1 MRPWDICRESISLR
15 LTIAVI
21 ACALVSLTYAY
32 GQKAPTDQDRDRA
45 HVMLQAIKGD
55 LKKNY
60 YDPTF
65 HGMDLDARFRTAD
78 ENLKKATSLAQLFG
92 VIAQALDDLNDSHTF
107 FLPPGRYYRTEYGW
121 QMQIVGDKCYVV
133 AVKPGSDAEAKG
145 LKPGDQVYSIDGIAP
160 VKENIWKIQYLYH
173 ALRPRPGMRVVLIKP
188 DGSNQQLDVAAKIQ
202 QGKREQDLVSNP
214 NDIANMIRSAE
225 SRLQVSRYAEEG
237 KDLFIWKMPDFEVEP
252 EDVAKFVNKFQ
263 KHKAVILDLRG
274 NPGGYEE
281 TLLRLLGHFFD
292 HDIRLGDLQRRK
304 EKKPLIARTHSE
316 AFAGKLV
323 VLIDSGSGSAAELFA
338 RVIQLEKRGT
348 IVGDVSSGAV
358 MRSILYDHQVGL
370 DVIVPYAVSVTDA
383 DIVMTDGKSLEHVGV
398 IPDEIKL
405 PAAADLAA
413 GRDPVLA
420 YAASL
425 VGVTLTPEKA
435 GALFPIE
442 WKKQ

>member
-1 MRPWDICRESISLR
+1 MRSLDFYR
-15 LTIAVI
+15 QSVNLRFTGAII
-21 ACALVSLTYAY
+21 ACLLLSLTNVYS
-32 GQKAPTDQDRDRA
+32 QKAPTDQDRDRA

-60 YDPTF
+60 YDPNF
-65 HGMDLDARFRTAD
+65 HGIDLEARFKTAD
-78 ENLKKATSLAQLFG
+78 ENLKRATSLAQLFG

-121 QMQIVGDKCYVV
+121 QMQIVGDKCFVV

-160 VKENIWKIQYLYH
+160 VKENMWKIQYLYH
-173 ALRPRPGMRVVLIKP
+173 ALRPRPGMRVVVIRP
-188 DGSNQQLDVAAKIQ
+188 DGSNQQLDVAAKIE

-214 NDIANMIRSAE
+214 NDIAAMIRSAE

-237 KDLFIWKMPDFEVEP
+237 KDLFIWKMPDFEVDP
-252 EDVAKFVNKFQ
+252 EDAAKFIDKFQ
-263 KHKAVILDLRG
+263 KHKALILDLRG

-281 TLLRLLGHFFD
+281 TLLRMLGRFFD
-292 HDIRLGDLQRRK
+292 HDVKLGELQRRK
-304 EKKPLIARTHSE
+304 EKKTLTAKTQGQP
-316 AFAGKLV
+316 FAGRLV

-348 IVGDVSSGAV
+348 IIGDVSSGAV

-383 DIVMTDGKSLEHVGV
+383 DIVMTDGKSLEHMGV
-398 IPDEIKL
+398 VPDEIKL
-405 PAAADLAA
+405 PTASDLAA